1 MKKKFNYPRVP
12 YAMTV
17 HNKLEI
23 EAVVDTLKTSTQM
36 GLKTKKFEKQ
46 VANIFNKKYGIAVNS
61 GSSALF
67 LAMKVFDLPKGSEV
81 ITPTLTFA
89 TTVGCIV
96 TNNLVPA
103 FVDIN
108 LNSLCID
115 ENKIEKMI
123 SKKTK
128 AMCIPNLM
136 GNFPNWEKIKKIAK
150 KYKLLILEDSA
161 DIIGAKYMNK
171 NSGYYSDISISS
183 FYGMHIINCAGNGG
197 IICTSNQDYEKKL
210 KLLRSWGRSSSLFK
224 DSESIENRFKIKLD
238 NIDYDAKFIFKE
250 IGYNLEP
257 SEIGSAFGLVQLKKL
272 KSILKKRKELCKKQY
287 NFFKQYENWIDM
299 PLLNQDCDTVWFAFP
314 IIVNKNAPFSRKDLQ
329 IFFEK
334 RNIQTRVIFTGNV
347 LRQPAFRNIKKRVS
361 KKGYKNSDYIMK
373 NGMLI
378 ACHHGMNKEMVLHIH
393 NTFTLFASRYK

>member
-46 VANIFNKKYGIAVNS
+46 VANIFNKKYDIAVNS

-136 GNFPNWEKIKKIAK
+136 GNFPNWKKIKKIAK
-150 KYKLLILEDSA
+150 KVGK
-161 DIIGAKYMNK
+161 
-171 NSGYYSDISISS
+171 
-183 FYGMHIINCAGNGG
+183 
-197 IICTSNQDYEKKL
+197 
-210 KLLRSWGRSSSLFK
+210 SWL
-224 DSESIENRFKIKLD
+224 
-238 NIDYDAKFIFKE
+238 
-250 IGYNLEP
+250 
-257 SEIGSAFGLVQLKKL
+257 
-272 KSILKKRKELCKKQY
+272 
-287 NFFKQYENWIDM
+287 
-299 PLLNQDCDTVWFAFP
+299 
-314 IIVNKNAPFSRKDLQ
+314 
-329 IFFEK
+329 
-334 RNIQTRVIFTGNV
+334 
-347 LRQPAFRNIKKRVS
+347 
-361 KKGYKNSDYIMK
+361 
-373 NGMLI
+373 
-378 ACHHGMNKEMVLHIH
+378 
-393 NTFTLFASRYK
+393 